1 MAIEIQKTK
10 LQPTVTSPV
19 IPISVAVS
27 AAVLVAIFLCVS
39 IYLYRVGVYFI
50 IIVIISFLKVFNSD
64 FTETY

>member
-10 LQPTVTSPV
+10 LQPTVTSPT
-19 IPISVAVS
+19 ILISVAVS